1 MAFTDDTYNSP
12 GLSEAAGFSFW
23 IKELLRCWDTPI
35 TILSFACLP
44 SHQLY
49 NFDTSTKTKLT

>member
-23 IKELLRCWDTPI
+23 IKELPVVGIRP
-35 TILSFACLP
+35 SQFYPSPACL
-44 SHQLY
+44 HI
-49 NFDTSTKTKLT
+49 NFIILIQVQKQN